1 MEFEI
6 EIEGPFAAISTLSHQ
21 LKNLSPGFETALKT
35 SHHKGRKG
43 KISFVEIGNEF
54 LDNKLLQIS
63 RIIKEIEKSLSP
75 EASIE
80 IRVRNLS
87 YSEPVIGDG
96 QFEEPFHPI
105 PSITVQPW
113 SSSTPRLKDPGAIA
127 LDPEHAFG
135 TGRHPTTRLCL
146 QIMNLIANDP
156 SFPRGLQD
164 QEVLDFGCGTGL
176 LALAAIHMGAKRVV
190 GVEIDP
196 ASAKAAKRNVTL
208 NRLSHRIEIR
218 EGSWRV
224 VKEKYGLVLTNL
236 VAAALLR
243 NGRHISGWVR
253 EEGRVVVSGFG
264 KNQNDE
270 MRRFFADTG
279 FIISRDFALDGWGAL
294 LMEWKE

>member
-6 EIEGPFAAISTLSHQ
+6 EIEGPFSAISTLSQQ
-21 LKNLSPGFETALKT
+21 LKNLSPGFESALKT
-35 SHHKGRKG
+35 SHHKGPKG
-43 KISFVEIGNEF
+43 RISFVEIGNEF
-54 LDNKLLQIS
+54 LDNRLLQIS

-75 EASIE
+75 EANIE

-87 YSEPVIGDG
+87 YSEPAIGDAR
-96 QFEEPFHPI
+96 FEKPFHPI

-113 SSSTPRLKDPGAIA
+113 PPSTPRLKDSGTIA

-146 QIMNLIANDP
+146 QIMDLIAADT
-156 SFPRGLQD
+156 SFPRGFRH

-196 ASAKAAKRNVTL
+196 ASAKAAKRNVEL
-208 NRLSHRIEIR
+208 NGLSNKIEIR
-218 EGSWRV
+218 EGSWHV
-224 VKEKYGLVLTNL
+224 VREKYGLVLANL
-236 VAAALLR
+236 VVAALLR
-243 NGRHISGWVR
+243 NGRHIAGWVR

-264 KNQNDE
+264 KNQVDE
-270 MRRFFADTG
+270 MGRFFAGTG
-279 FIISRDFALDGWGAL
+279 FIISRDFVLEGWGAL
-294 LMEWKE
+294 LMEWKG